1 MAWGKSSDIL
11 AHQPKSFDWRVQDA
25 KPHRLKQVPED
36 VLALAPPSESRGRI
50 RTGLNDPQKMVR
62 ACRVHP
68 GNGHASQLNPLARAE
83 LFFDRCE

>member
-36 VLALAPPSESRGRI
+36 VLALAPPSESRGKI
-50 RTGLNDPQKMVR
+50 RTGLNDRPKNGQGV
-62 ACRVHP
+62 P
-68 GNGHASQLNPLARAE
+68 GPSGKRSRFPIE
-83 LFFDRCE
+83 PISKS